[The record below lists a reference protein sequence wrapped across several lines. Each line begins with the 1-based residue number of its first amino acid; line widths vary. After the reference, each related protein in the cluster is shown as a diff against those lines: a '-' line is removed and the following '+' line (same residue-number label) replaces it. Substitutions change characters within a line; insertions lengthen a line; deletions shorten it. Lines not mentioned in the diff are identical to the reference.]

1 MVCIFL
7 LGNIMIRLN
16 KLLNRFGAK
25 LNNKNI
31 APELGKTMK
40 NNLDITLRL
49 FKRYNDSI
57 EIL

>member
-1 MVCIFL
+1 
-7 LGNIMIRLN
+7 MIRLN

-40 NNLDITLRL
+40 NNLDITRRL
-49 FKRYNDSI
+49 LDFLKDAMTALKFYNLS
-57 EIL
+57 LK